1 MLATWCHV
9 CNKPEFQGF
18 LVTLDWRPSKGFLLL
33 LKPKPSSLSVGSAGW
48 HSGLGAFLPSGL
60 QQGGSLLTASLA
72 GGERKVLERMAVP
85 RQPLE
90 VLTQVFSPLGQGIE
104 RVLSLSA
111 LPGGKGERLGHPIL
125 CSSVGRNHRGIQ
137 RGSGTFAPGTLHR
150 GEGCEN
156 SAEAWTGG

>member
-18 LVTLDWRPSKGFLLL
+18 LVTLDWRPNEGFLLL

-48 HSGLGAFLPSGL
+48 HSGLGALLPSGL
-60 QQGGSLLTASLA
+60 QQGSSLLTASLA
-72 GGERKVLERMAVP
+72 GRERKVLERMAVP

-125 CSSVGRNHRGIQ
+125 CCSVGRNHRGTERLRDFCSRNPPPW
-137 RGSGTFAPGTLHR
+137 RGL
-150 GEGCEN
+150 
-156 SAEAWTGG
+156 